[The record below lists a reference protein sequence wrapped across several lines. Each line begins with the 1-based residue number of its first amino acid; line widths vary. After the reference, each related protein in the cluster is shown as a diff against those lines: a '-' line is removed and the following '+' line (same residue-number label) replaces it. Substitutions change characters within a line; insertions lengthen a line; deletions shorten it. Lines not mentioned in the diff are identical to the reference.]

1 MRNSEE
7 PRFAPVHEST
17 MLLRRLI
24 QLSDDFERHMG
35 KELTVNPTDLQA
47 MQYLIMRGPMSPTD
61 IAKALGVSTAAATVV
76 VDRLTKVGHVT
87 REKHPTD
94 RRGIVVVPAKESVT
108 RAIQGLMPMIMGID
122 RVIHDFEPDEQDV
135 ITEYLR
141 RVVSVYRDSIPAE
154 STGQLA
160 GVEGRR

>member
-1 MRNSEE
+1 
-7 PRFAPVHEST
+7 

-94 RRGIVVVPAKESVT
+94 RRGIVVVPAKESVA

-160 GVEGRR
+160 EIEGRR

>member
-1 MRNSEE
+1 MYKSEG
-7 PRFAPVHEST
+7 PRFGPVHEST
-17 MLLRRLI
+17 MLLRQLI

-47 MQYLIMRGPMSPTD
+47 MQHLIMRGPMSPTD
-61 IAKALGVSTAAATVV
+61 IAKALGMSTAAATVV

-94 RRGIVVVPAKESVT
+94 RRGIVVVPAPESVA
-108 RAIQGLMPMIMGID
+108 RAIRGLLPMITGID
-122 RVIHDFEPDEQDV
+122 EVIHEFEPQEQAV

-141 RVVSVYRDSIPAE
+141 RVVKVYRESIPSAE
-154 STGQLA
+154 DEAAHAEVRT
-160 GVEGRR
+160 